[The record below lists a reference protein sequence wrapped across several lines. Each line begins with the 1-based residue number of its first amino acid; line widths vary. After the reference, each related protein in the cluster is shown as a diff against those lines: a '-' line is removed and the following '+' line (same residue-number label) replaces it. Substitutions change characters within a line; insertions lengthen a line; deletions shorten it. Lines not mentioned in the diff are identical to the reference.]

1 MNKSLALYNNYLQM
15 WENAENQERGI
26 DDLKRER
33 SFLKA
38 STDNEVRNIRRDNMK
53 NQGVQIRNVGASGV
67 TVASQS
73 DALDDM
79 EVQARQKENFLRQEE
94 RKQTRDLSSRITT
107 ARNKRKLGMLSNL
120 LALTS
125 GGLEI
130 GE

>member
-38 STDNEVRNIRRDNMK
+38 SADNEVRNIRRDNMK

>member
-15 WENAENQERGI
+15 WENAENKKRGI

-53 NQGVQIRNVGASGV
+53 NQGGQIRNVGASGV

>member
-53 NQGVQIRNVGASGV
+53 NQGAQIRNVGASGM